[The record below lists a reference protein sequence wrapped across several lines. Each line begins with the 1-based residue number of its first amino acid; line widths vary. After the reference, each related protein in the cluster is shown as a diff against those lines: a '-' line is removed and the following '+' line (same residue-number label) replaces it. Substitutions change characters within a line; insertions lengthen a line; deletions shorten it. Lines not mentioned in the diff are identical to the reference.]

1 MLVLKAIH
9 LKRTSVLLAGV
20 MTATGLTMPVQAQEA
35 QADAQA
41 STGPGELEEIIVTAR
56 RRDEGLFEAPL
67 SITTMTAA
75 DIERANIQ
83 DITSIAQFS
92 PGFYYTPQVTFS
104 SSRVAPSYRFRGMNN
119 GSNDPLQQLGGTFVD
134 GVYLFGGAQSLTMD
148 DIERVEVIKGPQ
160 SALFGRGTF
169 AGAVNFITREPS
181 SRFRT
186 RVSGGVE
193 TRDSYSLGLSVEGP
207 ITDTLSFRLS
217 GASNQRG
224 AHFRTSDGGELGRE
238 TTHAINGQLLWRPND
253 AFRLRLRHSE
263 AWQDDSK
270 NAIVNM
276 NASRPDLANAQNR
289 CITGTQPYWCG
300 AVPELGARGVPA
312 SVASVATSLRPPA
325 FARSNNPDLIIDIL
339 NNNTANPL
347 VVNGLPYLDKTPRL
361 DHSGLAGRFTRT
373 SVEAGYRFGNGIAID
388 AVFANSEMRTTT
400 AQSTSND
407 NGNAWVISPN
417 ILRDT
422 SVDVRVS
429 SDQSSRFTWLMGANY
444 FRQKSLGGFTG
455 TGAIPSVHDNVGIV
469 SYNETATFANQGVL
483 ESWSLFAAAGI
494 ELFEG
499 LSFDAEARWI
509 SDDVTTSF
517 QLPTAATTNYKN
529 LSSRL
534 ILTYRPQ
541 EDLTFYGSWARGAL
555 PGTTNTSYLLLSP
568 ALQAQVAAYPGFSI
582 DVPDERVDNF
592 EIGVKQDLGRLR
604 YALTG
609 YHMRWRNLKNVVFT
623 FCPGNVC
630 GPTYFAAFAPTTFAQ
645 SANIWGIE
653 AELNA
658 VIARG
663 WNVSLSGAYTSA
675 RYTRFFAPLA
685 GTATGQTDASGRNIY
700 GYPGLQGVFSSNYST
715 RVNDRWDGFVNTE
728 LTYTGRMYV
737 DEVNQSWIDPS
748 LRWNLRVGAESD
760 GLRVEA
766 YVENLLNDRTWLSGI
781 RSTQSVYSIGTT
793 SVSQASAAVVLPR
806 LRTFGLRFTYTFN

>member
-1 MLVLKAIH
+1 MLGLENIR
-9 LKRTSVLLAGV
+9 LKRTSVLLAGT
-20 MTATGLTMPVQAQEA
+20 MMATGLSMPANAQEVEA
-35 QADAQA
+35 ESQA
-41 STGPGELEEIIVTAR
+41 STGPGALEEIIVTAR
-56 RRDEGLFEAPL
+56 RRDEDLFEAPL

-75 DIERANIQ
+75 EIERTNIQ
-83 DITSIAQFS
+83 DVTSIAQFS

-119 GSNDPLQQLGGTFVD
+119 GSNDPLQQLGGTFID

-181 SRFRT
+181 RRFRV
-186 RVSGGVE
+186 RASGGVE

-224 AHFRTSDGGELGRE
+224 AHFHATDGGDLGRE
-238 TTHAINGQLLWRPND
+238 TTRAINGQLLWRPTD
-253 AFRLRLRHSE
+253 AFRLRVRHSE
-263 AWQDDSK
+263 VWQDDSK

-276 NASRPDLANAQNR
+276 NASRPDLANARNR

-300 AVPELGARGVPA
+300 AVPELGTSGVPT

-325 FARSNNPDLIIDIL
+325 FARSDNPDLIIDIL
-339 NNNTANPL
+339 NSNTANPL
-347 VVNGLPYLDKTPRL
+347 VVNGLPLLDRTPRL

-373 SVEAGYRFGNGIAID
+373 SIEAGYRFDSGIAID
-388 AVFANSEMRTTT
+388 AVFASSEMRTTT

-422 SVDVRVS
+422 SADIRLS
-429 SDQSSRFTWLMGANY
+429 SDQNGRFTWLLGANY
-444 FRQKSLGGFTG
+444 FKQKSLGGFTG
-455 TGAIPSVHDNVGIV
+455 TGAIPSVHDNVGIAA
-469 SYNETATFANQGVL
+469 YNEPATFANQGVL
-483 ESWSLFAAAGI
+483 ESWSLFAAAGY
-494 ELFEG
+494 ELFDG
-499 LSFDAEARWI
+499 FSIDAEARWI
-509 SDDVTTSF
+509 NDRVTTSF
-517 QLPTAATTNYKN
+517 QLPTAATTNYRN

-534 ILTYRPQ
+534 ILTYQPQ

-555 PGTTNTSYLLLSP
+555 PGTTNTGFLLLSP

-582 DVPDERVDNF
+582 DVPDEQVDNF

-609 YHMRWRNLKNVVFT
+609 YHMKWKNLKNVVFT

-645 SANIWGIE
+645 SADIWGVE
-653 AELNA
+653 AEVDAIL
-658 VIARG
+658 ARG

-675 RYTRFFAPLA
+675 KYNRFFAPLA

-700 GYPGLQGVFSSNYST
+700 GYPGLQGVFSSSYST
-715 RVNDRWDGFVNTE
+715 AVSDGWDGFVNTE
-728 LTYTGRMYV
+728 LLYTGKMYV

-748 LRWNLRVGAESD
+748 VRWNLRIGAENDS
-760 GLRVEA
+760 LRVEA

-793 SVSQASAAVVLPR
+793 SVSQASAAMVLPR
-806 LRTFGLRFTYTFN
+806 LRTFGLRFSYTFN